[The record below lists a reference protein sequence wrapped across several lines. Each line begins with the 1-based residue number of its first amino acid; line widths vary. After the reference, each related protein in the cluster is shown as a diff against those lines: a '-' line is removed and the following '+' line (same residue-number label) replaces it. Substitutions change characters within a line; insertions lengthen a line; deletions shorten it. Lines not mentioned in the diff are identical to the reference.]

1 LSDFTYTSAILI
13 SLDTKFIIKSLSQGA
28 IELGLQIGDEWTFGL
43 KGSCHIQNAD
53 YLIQSDSNASQSEYC
68 IFLQALAKQQVMVKA
83 LEAMS
88 QCILNDVPMLEG
100 KLGSAMAKAVSTL
113 NESIKQGLEG
123 AIDLE
128 KGAQELLS
136 AASQLSERSNQVSS
150 QIEKT
155 VSTTH
160 ELDQSIQENM
170 QAAEHLT
177 TAVASINSDLEN
189 GQQSVVLAQEHI
201 DTIRTR
207 VQETQSI
214 VSVIDEIAFKTNLL
228 SLNAA
233 VEAARAGEK
242 GRGFSIVAQEVRALA
257 GHSAT
262 QANEIRTL
270 LKRTQ
275 HASDTGQ
282 QAMEKVSDVLG
293 NLFSNISSVNTNVS
307 DIKQVA
313 NIQKHTMQDTSSG
326 LLGIDKLNGA
336 NTTLAESLSSLAS
349 HFNQQT
355 RNMRDS
361 MEVFKIQKGFSHPK
375 HEHAFRLAKRTA
387 KEIGAVFEQAISEQ
401 VISQSDLFT
410 RQYKAISN
418 TQPPKFTTAYDK
430 LCDKLLPKIQEPALN
445 SEAFVIYLIATDTK
459 GYVPT
464 HNNQFCQALTGD
476 AKKDLVGNRT
486 KRIFEDRV
494 GQSAGQHE
502 QEYSIL
508 TYRRDTGEVLIDLS
522 CPIYVNGEHWGGV
535 RCGYAL

>member
-1 LSDFTYTSAILI
+1 MSDFSFTSAILI
-13 SLDTKFIIKSLSQGA
+13 SLDNNLVIQSLSQGA
-28 IELGLQIGDEWTFGL
+28 AHLGLSVGEEWTFGL
-43 KGSCHIQNAD
+43 KGSCHINKAD
-53 YLIQSDSNASQSEYC
+53 YLIQHDVNSSNNQHC
-68 IFLQALAKQQVMVKA
+68 IFLQALAKQQIMVQA

-88 QCILNDVPMLEG
+88 QCVLDNVPMLEG
-100 KLGSAMAKAVSTL
+100 KLGAAMAKAVSTL

-123 AIDLE
+123 SIDLE
-128 KGAQELLS
+128 QGAQELLS
-136 AASQLSERSNQVSS
+136 AADQLTERSNQVST
-150 QIEKT
+150 QIDKT

-160 ELDQSIQENM
+160 ELDQSIQDNIK
-170 QAAEHLT
+170 AAEQLT
-177 TAVASINSDLEN
+177 SAVENINRDLEN
-189 GQQSVVLAQEHI
+189 GQQSVLEAQQHI

-242 GRGFSIVAQEVRALA
+242 GRGFSIVAQEVRDLA

-275 HASDTGQ
+275 QASDTGQ
-282 QAMEKVSDVLG
+282 GAMEKVSDVLG

-313 NIQKHTMQDTSSG
+313 NTQKHAMQDAATGLSG
-326 LLGIDKLNGA
+326 INNLNSA
-336 NTTLAESLSSLAS
+336 NTSLAESLSHLAV

-375 HEHAFRLAKRTA
+375 HERAFTLAKRTA
-387 KEIGAVFEQAISEQ
+387 KQIGTAFEQAISHNK
-401 VISQSDLFT
+401 ISQADLFA
-410 RQYKAISN
+410 RDYKAIGG
-418 TQPPKFTTAYDK
+418 TQPPKYTTAYDS
-430 LCDKLLPKIQEPALN
+430 LCDKLLPVIQESELH

-459 GYVPT
+459 GYVPS
-464 HNNQFCQALTGD
+464 HNKQFCQALTGD
-476 AKKDLVGNRT
+476 PKKDLVGNRT

-494 GQSAGQHE
+494 GQSAGRHE

-522 CPIYVNGEHWGGV
+522 CPIYVHGQHWGGV